1 MSQPHAS
8 TLHWAPANLLV
19 GFLYIVCGWLAL
31 HLSIPPGFAA
41 PLYPPAGVALA
52 FVLVMG
58 VRVLPAVAVAAGVVN
73 AFLTPD
79 RGLSLAQWWLP
90 VCIGLGAA
98 AQAGVGHWLVKRWVR
113 QPLELSEFRDILTFY
128 VCGGLLASLVSASV
142 ATTSLWMA
150 GVLSAPNAP
159 LFWATWWM
167 GDTLG
172 VLIATPM
179 VLTLI
184 GQPRGDWA
192 PRRMSVGLSLLVAL
206 GLLTVGIVHAVRDD
220 AHHSKQTYDADAA
233 RVHTEFNAAL
243 HEPWQAVQALAVAYR
258 LFGMEGAAGQRVE
271 STAATHRE
279 ISRPWMRDQS
289 GLLFLGW
296 AEPPVAVDVAGVPS
310 IGVSPPPP
318 ATADAALLLRFV
330 ETFDGARTQAQGQP
344 LSTAP
349 GLNLLD
355 LPGARAALNQSVQTG
370 QAVLLFVPAAALGT
384 QLALSGDLTPH
395 PQVAVLIQAVLASA
409 PPSPTVVL
417 PSALPLRGVVV
428 AGLRLQDMLNQITQL
443 VSPALH
449 LCLEAPPGG
458 VTVLADP
465 IGMCAA
471 TRPGE
476 MQTVFPLKW
485 APQSL
490 QLRVSAQASEMPQD
504 AHFGA
509 RALAVIGLLAVAML
523 GALLLT
529 VTGRARRIQLAVG
542 ERTRELL
549 QQIKEREATEAQL
562 RESETRLTNI
572 VNNLPLG
579 VVYSNLQGEIKQ
591 VNTRFCDMLG
601 YSADRL
607 LRMKVLDY
615 THPEDS
621 ARDEE
626 GIAQLLSEQVAVFSH
641 RKQLVRQDGSRL
653 WVQSTVS
660 LLRDAQGQPRR
671 IVAAVEDITEHLRLA
686 DAERAREAAEASNQA
701 KSVFLSR
708 MSHELRT
715 PLNAMLGFAQLLELD
730 SRNPLPDA
738 QRGWVAQI
746 QKAGWHL
753 LDMINDVMD
762 LSRIESGNL
771 RLQETTLD
779 LFELLA
785 GTLPLVEADARQRGV
800 SISHHIT
807 PDAAWVRGD
816 ATRVKQILTN
826 LLSNAVKYNVEGGRI
841 HVSSRAQDGMVELSV
856 TDTGL
861 GLSAEQM
868 KDLFQPFNRLGR
880 DRSSIEGTGIGL
892 VISQRLAEWMGG
904 GLWVKSTPGQGSS
917 FTLTLPQVE
926 RRETV
931 HGELDEPEVT
941 LSTYH
946 RRRVHYVEDNET
958 NVEVMRGILA
968 QRPQIELS
976 VSLTGLDGLA
986 AIRTLRPDVI
996 LLDMHLPDISGM
1008 ELLRHLRS
1016 EGSTAGI
1023 PVIVVSADA
1032 LQTQVEQALGQGAL
1046 HYLTKPVNVSDLLS
1060 LLDDILMSTDTVFGD
1075 GVI

>member
-1 MSQPHAS
+1 MPQPHEPP
-8 TLHWAPANLLV
+8 LHWTLANLLV
-19 GFLYIVCGWLAL
+19 GLLYVACGWLAL

-52 FVLVMG
+52 FVLVFG
-58 VRVLPAVAVAAGVVN
+58 VRVLPAVAVAACVVN
-73 AFLTPD
+73 AFVTPD
-79 RGLSLAQWWLP
+79 RGLTLAQWWIP

-98 AQAGVGHWLVKRWVR
+98 AQAGVGHGLVKRWVR
-113 QPLELSEFRDILTFY
+113 QPLELSDFRDVVVFY
-128 VCGGLLASLVSASV
+128 GVGGVLACGVSASV
-142 ATTSLWMA
+142 ATLTLWTS
-150 GVLSAPNAP
+150 GVFSAHSAP

-192 PRRMSVGLSLLVAL
+192 PRRMPVGLSLLVAL
-206 GLLTVGIVHAVRDD
+206 GLLAAAIVYAVRDD
-220 AHHSKQTYDADAA
+220 ALHAKHAFNTDAA
-233 RVHTEFNAAL
+233 RVQTAFDAAL
-243 HEPWQAVQALAVAYR
+243 NEPWQAVRALAASYR
-258 LFGMEGAAGQRVE
+258 LFGAEAAPGQRLDW
-271 STAATHRE
+271 TAVTHRD
-279 ISRPWMRDQS
+279 ISRPWMRDAS
-289 GLLFLGW
+289 GLLFLAW
-296 AEPPVAVDVAGVPS
+296 AEPQVTAQVSAAGLSAPVDS
-310 IGVSPPPP
+310 M
-318 ATADAALLLRFV
+318 ADAPLPLRFV
-330 ETFDGARTQAQGQP
+330 ETAVDASVSAFAQAQRWV
-344 LSTAP
+344 P
-349 GLNLLD
+349 GVNLWA
-355 LPGARAALNQSVQTG
+355 LPGVRAAVEQSIQTD
-370 QAVLLFVPAAALGT
+370 QAVLLFVPAGGQDPT
-384 QLALSGDLTPH
+384 SQI
-395 PQVAVLIQAVLASA
+395 AVLMQAVRVGESSSTTIASQ
-409 PPSPTVVL
+409 T
-417 PSALPLRGVVV
+417 ALPLYGVVM
-428 AGLRLQDMLNQITQL
+428 AGFRLQDMLTRVTQA
-443 VSPALH
+443 VPSSLH
-449 LCLEAPPGG
+449 LCMAVPPGS
-458 VTVLADP
+458 VSVLTSPLGRCDA
-465 IGMCAA
+465 I
-471 TRPGE
+471 RLGE
-476 MQTVFPLKW
+476 MHAVFPLNW
-485 APQSL
+485 APQVL
-490 QLRVSAQASEMPQD
+490 QLRVSAQASEVQPGV
-504 AHFGA
+504 HFGA
-509 RALAVIGLLAVAML
+509 RALAVVGLLAVAML

-601 YSADRL
+601 YSAEEL
-607 LRMKVLDY
+607 MRMNVLDY
-615 THPEDS
+615 THPEDA
-621 ARDEE
+621 ARDAE
-626 GIAQLLSEQVAVFSH
+626 GVAQLLSDHVAVLSH
-641 RKQLVRQDGSRL
+641 RKQLLRQDGSRL

-660 LLRDAQGQPRR
+660 LLRDAQGQARR

-686 DAERAREAAEASNQA
+686 DAERAREAAETANQA

-715 PLNAMLGFAQLLELD
+715 PLNAMLGFAQLLEMD
-730 SRNPLPDA
+730 SRHPLPDA

-841 HVSSRAQDGMVELSV
+841 HVSSRARDGMVELSV

-904 GLWVKSTPGQGSS
+904 GLWVQSTAGQGSS

-926 RRETV
+926 RLSSV
-931 HGELDEPEVT
+931 HGELDEPVVT
-941 LSTYH
+941 PSTYH

-1016 EGSTAGI
+1016 ENSTAGI

-1032 LQTQVEQALGQGAL
+1032 LQTQVEQALNQGAL

-1060 LLDDILMSTDTVFGD
+1060 LLDDILTSTDTVFGD
-1075 GVI
+1075 GII